1 MFVVKDTFQAK
12 PGQGTA
18 LIEKFKNTFAQLQAD
33 GIKSQR
39 VLVDV
44 VATYWTVILETE
56 VEDLDAYFAIADD
69 PAAREGMA
77 GYMDHVVGGERKVFK
92 IAASI

>member
-1 MFVVKDTFQAK
+1 MFVVIDTFKAK
-12 PGQGTA
+12 PGQGSA
-18 LIEKFKNTFAQLQAD
+18 LIEKFERTLPQMQTG

-44 VATYWTVILETE
+44 VASYWTVVLETE
-56 VEDLDAYFAIADD
+56 VENLDAYFAIADD

-77 GYMDHVVGGERKVFK
+77 GYMDHVIEGDRKIFK
-92 IAASI
+92 VAVSG